1 MSEIK
6 NQVPRRKFLK
16 GAAAGS
22 VGAAALGFPMISK
35 AQQTITMRFQ
45 STWPTKDIFHEYAN
59 DYAAKV
65 NAMSG
70 GRLKIE
76 VLPAGSVVK
85 AFDLLDAVS
94 SGTCGMMWRGPLGG
108 GRAWRTEA
116 RRGMRL
122 RQRTLK

>member
-35 AQQTITMRFQ
+35 AQQTITLRFQ

-70 GRLKIE
+70 GRLKI
-76 VLPAGSVVK
+76 
-85 AFDLLDAVS
+85 
-94 SGTCGMMWRGPLGG
+94 
-108 GRAWRTEA
+108 
-116 RRGMRL
+116 
-122 RQRTLK
+122 